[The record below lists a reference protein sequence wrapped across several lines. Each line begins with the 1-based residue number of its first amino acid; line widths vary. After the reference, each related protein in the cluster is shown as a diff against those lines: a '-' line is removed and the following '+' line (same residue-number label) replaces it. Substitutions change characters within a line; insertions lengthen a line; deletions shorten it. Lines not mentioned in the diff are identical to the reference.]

1 MTSEI
6 ATVLA
11 ILVAAVILFVSERL
25 RPDLV
30 ALMVLLAVTLS
41 GLVSPEE
48 AFTSLGNP
56 AVITVGAV
64 FVISAALFRTGIAHA
79 IGQQIAA
86 IAGKDQ
92 VRLTIIVMLTA
103 SLMSSF
109 MNNVGA
115 AAVLL
120 PAVVGLCR
128 QSGVSPSKL
137 LIPLSFGSLAG
148 GMLTLIGTPS
158 NLLVNAALLDRG
170 LQPLGMFDMTP
181 VGLTITALCI
191 GYMVLVGRQLLPT
204 PAPSASPFV
213 AAQAG
218 DLIETYSLGERLF
231 RIRIPPGSR
240 LIGRT
245 LAQSTLRDEWNL
257 NVLAVE
263 RYGEETLD
271 PPPET
276 LLLQGDIL
284 LLEGKLQEFRE
295 KDVEPYLEIL
305 PAREWSDADLE
316 TPEIGIAEVVV
327 APRSGFA
334 GRTLR
339 QVHFREKYDVSV
351 VGIWRGNRPWRTG
364 LGEIPLQ
371 VGDALLL
378 QGAWDKLHILK
389 GEPDLLFIDELEA
402 TRMPLHPS
410 KALLALG
417 ALAFMLVSVIAGWLD
432 LPTAAVLA
440 GTLMVLAGAITMEEA
455 QHAIELRAIF
465 IIAAMLPLGLAME
478 KSGTADYLANL
489 MVQASGALG
498 PTGVLAGIT
507 LFAGLAVQIMSNAT
521 TAVLVTPI
529 ALNAARQLNANPQTF
544 AIAVA
549 LAASAAYLT
558 PIAHQAHL
566 LVMGA
571 GGYRFSDYSRVGI
584 GIWLLTLAAIIL
596 LLPIFFPLYP

>member
-11 ILVAAVILFVSERL
+11 ILVAAIVLFVSERL

-30 ALMVLLAVTLS
+30 ALMVLLAITVP

-48 AFTSLGNP
+48 AFASLGNP
-56 AVITVGAV
+56 AVITVGAI
-64 FVISAALFRTGIAHA
+64 FVISAALFRTGIAHS
-79 IGQQIAA
+79 IGERIAA

-128 QSGVSPSKL
+128 QSNISPSKL
-137 LIPLSFGSLAG
+137 LIPLSFGSLTG

-158 NLLVNAALLDRG
+158 NLLVNAALHDRG
-170 LQPLGMFDMTP
+170 LEPLGMFDMTP
-181 VGLTITALCI
+181 IGLTITVLCI
-191 GYMVLVGRQLLPT
+191 GYMVLVGRRLLPT
-204 PAPSASPFV
+204 PAPSANPFG
-213 AAQAG
+213 AQQANS
-218 DLIETYSLGERLF
+218 LIETYSLGERLF

-240 LIGRT
+240 LVGRT

-263 RYGEETLD
+263 RHGEETLD

-276 LLLQGDIL
+276 MLLQGDVL
-284 LLEGKLQEFRE
+284 LLEGKLHEFRE

-305 PAREWSDADLE
+305 PSRDWSDADLE

-327 APRSGFA
+327 APRSSFT

-339 QVHFREKYDVSV
+339 QVNFREKYDVSV

-378 QGAWDKLHILK
+378 QGAWDKLRILK
-389 GEPDLLFIDELEA
+389 GEPDLLFIDEPEA
-402 TRMPLHPS
+402 TRVPLHQS
-410 KALLALG
+410 KALFALG
-417 ALAFMLVSVIAGWLD
+417 ALALMLVLVIAGWLD

-440 GTLMVLAGAITMEEA
+440 GTLMVLAGAISMEDA

-478 KSGTADYLANL
+478 KSGTARYLANL
-489 MVQASGALG
+489 MVQASGRLG
-498 PTGVLAGIT
+498 PTGVLASIT

-584 GIWLLTLAAIIL
+584 GIWFLTLVAIIL
-596 LLPIFFPLYP
+596 LLPLFFPLYP

>member
-1 MTSEI
+1 MTPEI

-11 ILVAAVILFVSERL
+11 ILVAAIFLFVSELL

-30 ALMVLLAVTLS
+30 ALLVLLAVTVFD
-41 GLVSPEE
+41 LVSPEE
-48 AFTSLGNP
+48 AFASLGNP
-56 AVITVGAV
+56 AVITVGAI
-64 FVISAALFRTGIAHA
+64 FVISAALFRTGIAHS
-79 IGQQIAA
+79 IGERIAA
-86 IAGKDQ
+86 IAGKNQ
-92 VRLTIIVMLTA
+92 VRLTIVVMLTA

-109 MNNVGA
+109 MNNIGA

-128 QSGVSPSKL
+128 QAGVSPSKL
-137 LIPLSFGSLAG
+137 LIPLSFGSLTG

-170 LQPLGMFDMTP
+170 LEPLDMFDMTP
-181 VGLTITALCI
+181 VGLAITVLCI
-191 GYMVLVGRQLLPT
+191 GYMVLLGRRLLPT

-213 AAQAG
+213 AHQA
-218 DLIETYSLGERLF
+218 DSLIETYNLGERLF

-245 LAQSTLRDEWNL
+245 LTQSTLRDEWNL

-263 RYGEETLD
+263 RHGQETLD
-271 PPPET
+271 PPPDT
-276 LLLQGDIL
+276 MLLQGDVL
-284 LLEGKLQEFRE
+284 LLEGKLHEFRE

-305 PAREWSDADLE
+305 PSREWSDADLE

-327 APRSGFA
+327 APRSSFA

-364 LGEIPLQ
+364 LGDIPLQ

-378 QGAWDKLHILK
+378 QGAWDKLRILK
-389 GEPDLLFIDELEA
+389 GEPDLLFIDEPEA
-402 TRMPLHPS
+402 TRIPVHRS

-417 ALAFMLVSVIAGWLD
+417 ALALMLVSVIAGWLD

-440 GTLMVLAGAITMEEA
+440 GTLMVLVGAISMEDA

-478 KSGTADYLANL
+478 KSGTARYLANL
-489 MVQASGALG
+489 LVQASGTLG
-498 PTGVLAGIT
+498 PRAVLASIT

-521 TAVLVTPI
+521 TAVLVAPI
-529 ALNAARQLNANPQTF
+529 ALNAAGQLNANPQTF

-571 GGYRFSDYSRVGI
+571 GGYRFSDYSKVGI

-596 LLPIFFPLYP
+596 LLPLFFPLYP

>member
-1 MTSEI
+1 MTPEI

-11 ILVAAVILFVSERL
+11 ILVAAIFLFVSELL

-30 ALMVLLAVTLS
+30 ALLVLLAVTVFD
-41 GLVSPEE
+41 LVSPEE
-48 AFTSLGNP
+48 AFASLGNP
-56 AVITVGAV
+56 AVITVGAI
-64 FVISAALFRTGIAHA
+64 FVISAALFRTGIAHS
-79 IGQQIAA
+79 IGERIAA
-86 IAGKDQ
+86 IAGKNQ
-92 VRLTIIVMLTA
+92 VRLTIVVMLTA

-109 MNNVGA
+109 MNNIGA

-128 QSGVSPSKL
+128 QAGVSPSKL
-137 LIPLSFGSLAG
+137 LIPLSFGSLTG

-170 LQPLGMFDMTP
+170 LEPLDMFDMTP
-181 VGLTITALCI
+181 VGLAITVLCI
-191 GYMVLVGRQLLPT
+191 GYMVLLGRRLLPT

-213 AAQAG
+213 AHQA
-218 DLIETYSLGERLF
+218 DSLIETYNLGERLF

-245 LAQSTLRDEWNL
+245 LTQSTLRDEWNL

-263 RYGEETLD
+263 RHGQETLD
-271 PPPET
+271 PPPDT
-276 LLLQGDIL
+276 MLLQGDVL
-284 LLEGKLQEFRE
+284 LLEGKLHEFRE

-305 PAREWSDADLE
+305 PSREWSDADLE

-327 APRSGFA
+327 APRSSFA

-364 LGEIPLQ
+364 LGDIPLQ

-378 QGAWDKLHILK
+378 QGAWDKLRILK
-389 GEPDLLFIDELEA
+389 GEPDLLFIDEPEA
-402 TRMPLHPS
+402 TRVPVHRS

-417 ALAFMLVSVIAGWLD
+417 ALALMLVSVIAGWLD

-440 GTLMVLAGAITMEEA
+440 GTLMVLVGAISMEDA

-478 KSGTADYLANL
+478 KSGTARYLANL
-489 MVQASGALG
+489 LVQASGTLG
-498 PTGVLAGIT
+498 PRAVLASIT

-521 TAVLVTPI
+521 TAVLVAPI
-529 ALNAARQLNANPQTF
+529 ALNAAGQLNANPQTF

-571 GGYRFSDYSRVGI
+571 GGYRFSDYSKVGI

-596 LLPIFFPLYP
+596 LLPLFFPLYP